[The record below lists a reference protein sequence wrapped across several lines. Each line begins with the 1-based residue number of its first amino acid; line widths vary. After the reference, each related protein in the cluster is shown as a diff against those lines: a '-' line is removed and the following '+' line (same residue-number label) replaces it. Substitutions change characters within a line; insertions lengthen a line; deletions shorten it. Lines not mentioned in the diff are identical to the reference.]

1 MLIHIT
7 WACYVHCQWSVDQCL
22 PCSAASNIELRAS
35 INDSWLAYHQFPFQ
49 VSRNAA
55 ATTLDFGVGGFKGFS
70 TSCKWWDISLDVPNT
85 SPACRVTGVLRTFP
99 LEVEEDQLM
108 KEAPCHSMQM
118 HEDVVHCSPDGL
130 LPGGGG
136 CIRSQACNCCQ
147 GRSPPFPASQAASTA
162 AQIGCAIL
170 EATKCRMFC
179 LIPGLVSQGTMIVI
193 CIYLLI
199 LIVQSGEWFN
209 KQRRLLL
216 ILVFKLNQIM
226 NLQTWCPM
234 AK

>member
-108 KEAPCHSMQM
+108 KEAPCRSMQM

-130 LPGGGG
+130 LPGGGPVSG
-136 CIRSQACNCCQ
+136 AR
-147 GRSPPFPASQAASTA
+147 PATA
-162 AQIGCAIL
+162 AREGAHPSL
-170 EATKCRMFC
+170 PHR
-179 LIPGLVSQGTMIVI
+179 LHPPLHR
-193 CIYLLI
+193 LD
-199 LIVQSGEWFN
+199 VQSWRPQSAECFVWF
-209 KQRRLLL
+209 
-216 ILVFKLNQIM
+216 LVLYLKAPWLSSVF
-226 NLQTWCPM
+226 TYWY
-234 AK
+234 